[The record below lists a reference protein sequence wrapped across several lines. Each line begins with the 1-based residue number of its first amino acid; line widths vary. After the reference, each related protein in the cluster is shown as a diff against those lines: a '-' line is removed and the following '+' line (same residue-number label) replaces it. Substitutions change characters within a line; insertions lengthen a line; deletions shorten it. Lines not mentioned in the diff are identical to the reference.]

1 MGLQPVGPRV
11 GEAAAAVAAA
21 AVELADSDSGLERD
35 SGILEMG
42 IGHDE
47 EQDLVEA
54 SLGVPACAPDGGS
67 LEVDQ
72 RVEGHK
78 GGVRS
83 LLDQMDLT
91 AEVALESGSLPNDGC
106 SQMLEE
112 QVLGWFE
119 RLGEPPI
126 EDLVDHLRERAG
138 RLEDGYP
145 VGLAHCSGLA
155 CRSPG
160 RSEGAAVVP

>member
-1 MGLQPVGPRV
+1 MGLQPVGPRE
-11 GEAAAAVAAA
+11 GAAAAAAAA

-35 SGILEMG
+35 SGTLEMG

-54 SLGVPACAPDGGS
+54 SLGVPACAPDEGS
-67 LEVDQ
+67 LEVVQ
-72 RVEGHK
+72 RVEGHR

-83 LLDQMDLT
+83 LLDQMGST
-91 AEVALESGSLPNDGC
+91 AEVALEFGSLPNDDC
-106 SQMLEE
+106 SQTQEE
-112 QVLGWFE
+112 QVLGWSE
-119 RLGEPPI
+119 RLGGPPI
-126 EDLVDHLRERAG
+126 VDLVDHLRVRAG

-145 VGLAHCSGLA
+145 VGLAHCSGSA